1 MVVVLLGRH
10 THRAPGVLAEVD
22 MARAEGKPIVQ
33 LIGRRAGGYTRVRG
47 GGRVLAWTQ
56 DNLTKLFGN
65 V

>member
-1 MVVVLLGRH
+1 
-10 THRAPGVLAEVD
+10 